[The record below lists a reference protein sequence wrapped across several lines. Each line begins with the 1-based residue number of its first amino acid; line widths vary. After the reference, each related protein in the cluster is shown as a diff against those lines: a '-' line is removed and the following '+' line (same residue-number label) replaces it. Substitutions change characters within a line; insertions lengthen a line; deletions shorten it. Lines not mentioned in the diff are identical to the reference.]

1 MEPQEEVDE
10 NPVSPIDL
18 SIFKESL
25 EQNLITILDL
35 LPSQEKSLI
44 IEESCITKFG
54 FFIKTDFLTQRQFT
68 KKIFLLQNSPPDTQS
83 PVLLYIIPPKK
94 ECVEM
99 IEKHIKDNFDKTS
112 MISYLNNKD
121 NKKKGKKKEKEK
133 EDEVKEI
140 KKEFHIIFIPKIVNE
155 CSKFIKESN
164 YNSFYR
170 VYNLN
175 MDIFPLDY
183 DLMSLENES
192 AFYDLFVSQ
201 NLNSLSILARAIIKY
216 ENIFGKIKYKYYLG
230 DLAKK
235 LHDLLIKEEEISPSI
250 DKANE
255 PGTFSCFIFDR
266 SVDMLTPLCSNFIY
280 EGLLDEF
287 FGINLNTVKVPVQ
300 ILGKKPND
308 KNNKN
313 EEIKLDLSKNEKFY
327 TQIKDYN
334 FNKIKLFLGNR
345 LKEHNKMLEESKEK
359 NADLKQ
365 IQENLLKIRL
375 IKEERPS
382 LINQINLADHISK
395 NKKLPKEQ
403 LYLFFEQSLLLG
415 ETPSTFLESM
425 DDEIAQKGD
434 LYNII
439 RMLSL
444 YSLINGGI
452 KNKIFDQMRRD
463 LVNIYGFQE
472 IFFLNN
478 LEKLKILKNY
488 DSSNLF
494 YYDLNKKL
502 KLINDSVDFNNP
514 NDASY
519 SFSGYC
525 PIFIRLI
532 EKAISKGW
540 YSIKDLIKKISNE
553 FDFPKDEEEILNFNK
568 KEKKFILIVFIGGI
582 TYGELASI
590 RYLNKVLDDKKFIVL
605 TSGMINCRKIFNA
618 LRLGK
623 YKYLSKDEMFYVNG
637 NANNFQIKSD
647 EILTFKDFDEQLN
660 KF

>member
-10 NPVSPIDL
+10 NPVSPVDL

-35 LPSQEKSLI
+35 LPNQEKSLI

-94 ECVEM
+94 ECLEM

-133 EDEVKEI
+133 EDEIKEI
-140 KKEFHIIFIPKIVNE
+140 KKEFHIVFIPKIVNE

-164 YNSFYR
+164 FNSFYR
-170 VYNLN
+170 IYNLN

-192 AFYDLFVSQ
+192 AFYDLFISQ

-235 LHDLLIKEEEISPSI
+235 LHNLLIKEEEISPSI

-300 ILGKKPND
+300 ILGKKPID

-359 NADLKQ
+359 NANLKQ

-395 NKKLPKEQ
+395 TKKLPKEQ

-415 ETPSTFLESM
+415 ETPSTFLESI
-425 DDEIAQKGD
+425 DDEMAQKGD

-452 KNKIFDQMRRD
+452 KNKIFDQIRRD

-472 IFFLNN
+472 IFFFNN

-494 YYDLNKKL
+494 YYDLSKKL

-553 FDFPKDEEEILNFNK
+553 FEFPNDEEEILNFNK
-568 KEKKFILIVFIGGI
+568 KEKKFILLVFIGGI

-590 RYLNKVLDDKKFIVL
+590 RYLNKVLDDKKFIIL
-605 TSGMINCRKIFNA
+605 TTGMVNCRKIFNA

-623 YKYLSKDEMFYVNG
+623 YKYLSKDEMFFNNG

-647 EILTFKDFDEQLN
+647 EILTFKDFDEQMN
-660 KF
+660 KI

>member
-300 ILGKKPND
+300 ILGKKPNE

>member
-1 MEPQEEVDE
+1 MEPQEEIDE

-35 LPSQEKSLI
+35 LPNQEKSLI

-112 MISYLNNKD
+112 MISYLNNKE

-300 ILGKKPND
+300 ILGKKPNE

-494 YYDLNKKL
+494 YYDLSKKL

-540 YSIKDLIKKISNE
+540 YSIKDVIKKISNE

-568 KEKKFILIVFIGGI
+568 KEKKFILLVFIGGI

-605 TSGMINCRKIFNA
+605 TTGIVNCRKIFNA

>member
-10 NPVSPIDL
+10 NPVSPVDL

-35 LPSQEKSLI
+35 LPNQEKSLI

-94 ECVEM
+94 ECLEM

-133 EDEVKEI
+133 EDEIKEI
-140 KKEFHIIFIPKIVNE
+140 KKEFHIVFIPKIVNE

-164 YNSFYR
+164 FNSFYR
-170 VYNLN
+170 IYNLN

-192 AFYDLFVSQ
+192 AFYDLFISQ

-235 LHDLLIKEEEISPSI
+235 LHNLLIKEEEISPSI

-300 ILGKKPND
+300 ILGKKPID

-359 NADLKQ
+359 NANLKQ

-395 NKKLPKEQ
+395 TKKLPKEQ

-415 ETPSTFLESM
+415 ETPSTFLESI
-425 DDEIAQKGD
+425 DDEMAQKGD

-452 KNKIFDQMRRD
+452 KNKIFDQIRRD

-472 IFFLNN
+472 IFFFNN

-494 YYDLNKKL
+494 YYDLSKKL
-502 KLINDSVDFNNP
+502 KLINDWVDFNNP

-553 FDFPKDEEEILNFNK
+553 FEFPNDEEEILNFNK
-568 KEKKFILIVFIGGI
+568 KEKKFILLVFIGGI

-590 RYLNKVLDDKKFIVL
+590 RYLNKVLDDKKFIIL
-605 TSGMINCRKIFNA
+605 TTGMVNCRKIFNA

-623 YKYLSKDEMFYVNG
+623 YKYLSKDEMFFNNG

-647 EILTFKDFDEQLN
+647 EILTFKDFDEQMN
-660 KF
+660 KI